1 MMTTQEQVASN
12 IVATT
17 DGSVL
22 SLEIRRPDKKN
33 ALTVA
38 MYQALTRALAAAER
52 SADVRVVLLH
62 GQPDVFT
69 SGNDLKDFLQ
79 EPALSDDHPAYRF
92 VRAISAFSKP
102 IVAAANGACIGVGA
116 TLLLHCDL
124 VYAGQGASFAL
135 PFVNLGLCPEAGSS
149 LLLPLAAGHARA
161 AELLLLGEAFG
172 VAQAAACGMVSAV
185 LPDAE
190 VLPHARA
197 QARKLA
203 QKPPAALRA
212 SKALMRQG
220 FAAQVADAIRT
231 ECGQFQKQLQSQ
243 EAKEA
248 FSAFLEKRPPDFS
261 RFA

>member
-1 MMTTQEQVASN
+1 MNSPQQPVDPD
-12 IVATT
+12 IVAAVD
-17 DGSVL
+17 DGVL
-22 SLEIRRPDKKN
+22 RLEIRRPAKKN

-38 MYQALTRALAAAER
+38 MYQVLTEALE
-52 SADVRVVLLH
+52 SADRDTDVRVILLH
-62 GQPDVFT
+62 GQADVFT

-79 EPALSDDHPAYRF
+79 DPALSDDHPAYRF
-92 VRAISAFSKP
+92 VRTISAVSKP
-102 IVAAANGACIGVGA
+102 VVAAVNGACIGVGA

-124 VYAGQGASFAL
+124 VYVGQSARFAL

-149 LLLPLAAGHARA
+149 LLLPLVAGRARA
-161 AELLLLGEAFG
+161 AELLLLGESFDA
-172 VAQAAACGMVSAV
+172 AQAATCGMVSAV

-203 QKPPAALRA
+203 QKAPAALRSA
-212 SKALMRQG
+212 KALMRRG
-220 FAAQVADAIRT
+220 FASQVQDAIGA
-231 ECGQFQKQLQSQ
+231 ECRQFQKQLQSP